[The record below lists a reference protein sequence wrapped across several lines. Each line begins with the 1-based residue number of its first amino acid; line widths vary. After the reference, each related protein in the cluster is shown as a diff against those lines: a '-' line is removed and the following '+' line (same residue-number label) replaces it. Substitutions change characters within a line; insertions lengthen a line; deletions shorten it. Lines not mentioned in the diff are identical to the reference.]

1 MQVLRVLGKVAF
13 GAATAGLLGIAG
25 YGGYNLY
32 RGVTGGDTTGLRDGP
47 VTAEET
53 RQTAREFLDAWADG
67 NDMLAAGYTNNAE
80 AALGAL
86 SRYRDDAHVRRVTLT
101 PGAEHGTTVS
111 FTVKAEVVF
120 DKATSRWTYTSRLTV
135 VRGRT
140 TKKPLVDWEPSVLHP
155 RLGATDTLR
164 TDLADNSPVRVLD
177 RDGKE
182 LPQGRYPSLDPVLTA
197 LRSRYGAA
205 VGGATRV
212 EVSVVKADGTTGA
225 TLHVVAKGKPGTLR
239 TTLDAAVQKSA
250 EEAVATRDGASVVAL
265 KPSTG
270 EILAVANSD
279 RTEFNAA
286 LQGQTAPGS
295 TFKIVTAATLLE
307 AGKVTPGLPVPCPR
321 TASYAQGMPFH
332 NVENGELPG
341 ATFAQDFAASCN
353 TAFVSLAGAVPDG
366 AVAEEARSVF
376 GIGLDWRV
384 GITTF
389 DGAVPSGGGDDK
401 AAAMIGQGTVQ
412 MNPLTMAS
420 VAATART
427 GTFKQPVLVPP
438 SVDHREIATSDRSL
452 GPATVAQLKAM
463 MRLTATSGTAASAM
477 SGLTGDIGAKTGS
490 AEIDGQAETNAWFTA
505 YRDDVAAAAVVTA
518 GGHGGDAAGPV
529 VRAVLETG

>member
-1 MQVLRVLGKVAF
+1 MRAVGKAVF
-13 GAATAGLLGIAG
+13 GAVSAGLLGIAG

-32 RGVTGGDTTGLRDGP
+32 RGVTGGDTTGLHDGP
-47 VTAEET
+47 VTADEA

-67 NDMLAAGYTNNAE
+67 NDMLASGLTNNAE

-86 SRYRDDAHVRRVTLT
+86 SGYRDDAHVKKVTVT
-101 PGAEHGTTVS
+101 PGPARNTTVP

-120 DKATSRWTYTSRLTV
+120 DEARSTWTYTSRLTV

-140 TKKPLVDWEPSVLHP
+140 TKKPLVDWRPSVLHP
-155 RLGATDTLR
+155 RLGTTESLR
-164 TDLADNSPVRVLD
+164 TDLADDPPLRVLD

-182 LPQGRYPSLDPVLTA
+182 LRQGRYPSLDPVLTA
-197 LRSRYGAA
+197 LRSRYGSDA
-205 VGGATRV
+205 GGTPQV
-212 EVSVVKADGTTGA
+212 EVSTVESDGTTGA
-225 TLHVVAKGKPGTLR
+225 TLHVVTKGKPGTLR
-239 TTLDAAVQKSA
+239 TTLDPAVQKRA
-250 EEAVATRDGASVVAL
+250 EKAVASRDGASVVAL
-265 KPSTG
+265 RPSTG

-307 AGKVTPGLPVPCPR
+307 AGKVTPGLPVPCPK
-321 TASYAQGMPFH
+321 TAAYAQGMTFH
-332 NVENGELPG
+332 NVEGSANPG

-366 AVAEEARSVF
+366 AVAEEARAVF

-384 GITTF
+384 GVTTF
-389 DGAVPSGGGDDK
+389 DGAVPSGPGDDK

-412 MNPLTMAS
+412 TNPLIMAS

-452 GPATVAQLKAM
+452 SPATVAQLKAM
-463 MRLTATSGTAASAM
+463 MRLTATSGTAARAM

-490 AEIDGQAETNAWFTA
+490 AEIDDQARTNAWFTG
-505 YRDDVAAAAVVTA
+505 YRNDVAAAAMVTG
-518 GGHGGDAAGPV
+518 GGHGGDAAGPL